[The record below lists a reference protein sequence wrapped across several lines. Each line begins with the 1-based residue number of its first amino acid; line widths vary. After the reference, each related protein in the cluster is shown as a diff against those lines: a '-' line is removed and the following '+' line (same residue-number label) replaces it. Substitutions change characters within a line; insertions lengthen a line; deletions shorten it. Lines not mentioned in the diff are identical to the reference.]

1 MAKEVRPKDYCCL
14 LLQDDPE
21 SIWVFPGALTA
32 NDLDNN
38 LRLLKRFVD
47 DPPTFEEGKTGADL
61 LRRKIVRKN
70 DSNSEGSLSSDS
82 ENSETSDRPRKRKTK
97 RKQRALDDVE
107 LEQRREKRRIAD
119 LEKRAMIKSA
129 VRVIDSDDD
138 EDADAEFFERER
150 QLRERMARKAD
161 EGALPVH
168 GTKKR
173 ATKKKKGPEP
183 REKSTISAKQL
194 DDVDFEASINHASQ
208 ASINLHEIDSDV
220 NGLEDEDELKLVKKR
235 RIRRAIS
242 ISSDSEW

>member
-1 MAKEVRPKDYCCL
+1 LAKEVSPKNYCCL
-14 LLQDDPE
+14 LVKDDPE

-61 LRRKIVRKN
+61 LRRKIGRKD
-70 DSNSEGSLSSDS
+70 DSNSSGSQSSDS
-82 ENSETSDRPRKRKTK
+82 EDSETSDRPRKRKKK
-97 RKQRALDDVE
+97 RKQRTLDDVE

-138 EDADAEFFERER
+138 DDADTEFFERER

-173 ATKKKKGPEP
+173 ATKKKGPEP
-183 REKSTISAKQL
+183 HEKSTISAKQL
-194 DDVDFEASINHASQ
+194 GGVDFEASINHASQ
-208 ASINLHEIDSDV
+208 ASINLHEIDNDV
-220 NGLEDEDELKLVKKR
+220 NGLEDEDDLKLVKKR

-242 ISSDSEW
+242 ISSDSE